1 MFELVPPK
9 SKKVEYKS
17 LYDNRTYTLKVFDFE
32 EHSLYRALLI
42 ECSKFDKKDKLVS
55 TDEEKYS
62 VEVFKLG
69 VVAISDV
76 EGKFT
81 PSWDV
86 IKEIS
91 RKIVSINEVIEV
103 EK

>member
-9 SKKVEYKS
+9 SKKIEYTS
-17 LYDNRTYTLKVFDFE
+17 VYDNRVYTLKVFDFE
-32 EHSLYRALLI
+32 EHGKYRGVLLD
-42 ECSKFDKKDKLVS
+42 CSKFDKNKKLIS
-55 TDEEKYS
+55 TNEESYNI
-62 VEVFKLG
+62 EVFKLG
-69 VVAISDV
+69 VDSVSDV

-86 IKEIS
+86 IKEVA
-91 RKIVSINEVIEV
+91 RKIANINEVIEL